1 MDEEENELK
10 RDKHLD
16 VVAVVDDV
24 DGGRI
29 IFMFVTLCRIGCIQ
43 LMISFLYILG

>member
-29 IFMFVTLCRIGCIQ
+29 IFMFVMSYWLHSTDDFIFIYFR
-43 LMISFLYILG
+43 